1 MMFSNPLKSE
11 FARHVIGLSL
21 TTAFAQILPFL
32 AMPILQRWFFTPAE
46 FGIYSTF
53 VSIASVWIAVASFKY
68 EFAIVIAKE
77 ETERIRLLGLAISFT
92 VLTAVLILV
101 LGLIPNSIFNHAQGL
116 PDSYWYTFLLALS
129 VVGFAGT
136 QILNYWLN
144 YAKKFKSIGVAKI
157 VQSSTGESSKIISGI
172 LKFNQFGLIGG
183 RAIGQL
189 LSLSWLSYKVY
200 PELKGKLLD
209 ELKYDKLKGVAIR
222 FKEYFLFSTPSAVIG
237 TFSNNLHIL
246 IPAQF
251 YANYTIGIIGAAYAY
266 LAVPAGIISG
276 SFSQVFY
283 KKISEIEDRDVLLNF
298 YKKFGFR
305 LFLSGLPFA
314 IGLQFIPDEWLTFIL
329 GDSWAGFMTYA
340 KMMVWYILIWF
351 VSSSMSFIYIRLK
364 AQKKMLILDISRAGL
379 NVAALIVGHN
389 LYHDPVVTI
398 SFFVVAQIISY
409 GIAILAA
416 VYFIKTSKLLK

>member
-11 FARHVIGLSL
+11 FARHVVGLSL

-32 AMPILQRWFFTPAE
+32 AMPILQRWFFSPAE

-53 VSIASVWIAVASFKY
+53 VSVASVWIAVASFKY

-77 ETERIRLLGLAISFT
+77 EAERIRLLGLALCFT
-92 VLTAVLILV
+92 ALTAILILV
-101 LGLIPNSIFNHAQGL
+101 LGLIPNSFFNNLQGL
-116 PDSYWYTFLLALS
+116 PNSYWYTLLLALS
-129 VVGFAGT
+129 VIGFAGT

-144 YAKKFKSIGVAKI
+144 YAKKFKSIGFAKI

-189 LSLSWLSYKVY
+189 FSLTWLSVKVY
-200 PELKGKLLD
+200 PEIKGKIAS
-209 ELKYDKLKGVAIR
+209 ELTFDKLKGVAIR
-222 FKEYFLFSTPSAVIG
+222 FKEYFLFSTPSAVVG

-246 IPAQF
+246 IPVQF
-251 YANYTIGIIGAAYAY
+251 YPNHIIGIIGAAYAY

-283 KKISEIEDRDVLLNF
+283 KKISEIEDRSVLLNF

-305 LFLSGLPFA
+305 LFISGLPFA
-314 IGLQFIPDEWLTFIL
+314 IALQFIPNEWLTFIL
-329 GDSWAGFMTYA
+329 GSSWEGFMIYA
-340 KMMVWYILIWF
+340 KMMIWYILIWF

-364 AQKKMLILDISRAGL
+364 AQKKMLILDISRAAL
-379 NVAALIVGHN
+379 NAGALIIGHN

-416 VYFIKTSKLLK
+416 IYFIKTSKLLN